1 MSEAGNFITYFNGEW
16 VKYKEVSISPD
27 DRGFVL
33 GDVVFDIARTFGG
46 KPFVLDRHLDR
57 LYRSLQYMRINPE
70 IEKNKMRLLCEEA
83 VQLNDHQ
90 LPKYGDFTI
99 HPFVTRGVGVG
110 VGGLSPTV
118 CISVKPVNFASF
130 SKFYDEGVDSVI
142 TRVKSYSSETMD
154 PKVKHHSRGN
164 FVLAELEA
172 NDRSKDTLPILLDID
187 GNVSEGIGYNVFM
200 VKDGV
205 LKTPLDKNI
214 LQGIARSVILDL
226 AAQAELPCVE
236 CDIQPYDLYTA
247 DEVFFT
253 RTSPRIIPV
262 STVDGRQIGDGK
274 PGVMTRNLLA
284 AHSELVDVDIVG
296 QAKYYSET
304 QS

>member
-1 MSEAGNFITYFNGEW
+1 
-16 VKYKEVSISPD
+16 
-27 DRGFVL
+27 
-33 GDVVFDIARTFGG
+33 
-46 KPFVLDRHLDR
+46 
-57 LYRSLQYMRINPE
+57 
-70 IEKNKMRLLCEEA
+70 MRLLCEEA

>member
-1 MSEAGNFITYFNGEW
+1 
-16 VKYKEVSISPD
+16 
-27 DRGFVL
+27 
-33 GDVVFDIARTFGG
+33 
-46 KPFVLDRHLDR
+46 
-57 LYRSLQYMRINPE
+57 
-70 IEKNKMRLLCEEA
+70 
-83 VQLNDHQ
+83 
-90 LPKYGDFTI
+90 
-99 HPFVTRGVGVG
+99 
-110 VGGLSPTV
+110 
-118 CISVKPVNFASF
+118 
-130 SKFYDEGVDSVI
+130 
-142 TRVKSYSSETMD
+142 
-154 PKVKHHSRGN
+154 
-164 FVLAELEA
+164 
-172 NDRSKDTLPILLDID
+172 
-187 GNVSEGIGYNVFM
+187 M

-226 AAQAELPCVE
+226 AAQAELSCVE